1 MKKGKISM
9 DKLCMKAKVSY
20 SFGDAACCL
29 MNYMIGY
36 YLSFYC
42 SVIMGIPLIAVG
54 TIILI
59 VQCWDAVNDIIV
71 GLAVDR
77 TRTKQGKARPWIKWF
92 MLPCCLSGALIYAC
106 PQTMSLNGKIM
117 WVSISYFLFALFYTC
132 INLPYGSMLSLM
144 TKNQK
149 ERTTLCTS
157 RYVGAYAG
165 LLIVSAGALPLVNF
179 IDRFSGENNGYK
191 WVMILFC
198 LASSVLLYFLYR
210 NCHEADED
218 QYVPD
223 KDFLQKWS
231 APKQKQKAGFKIL
244 FQNKAW
250 MVALCVS
257 FIYWFKYPFYG
268 ATMTYFYKFYLGID
282 EAASSVM
289 YTAGVIAGI
298 AILPLVTKV
307 TVKWDYKKPLAASCL
322 ISALSMM
329 TGFFC
334 KRNLLLAIG
343 AFAVNYAAETF
354 PCAVTLSMI
363 ADSLEYSEL
372 KSGRKLDGLG
382 FAMNS
387 FCSKVG
393 LGLGS
398 FFAPVIL
405 KLGKLNIVENEATLQ
420 PESALLTIRLV
431 FWVIP
436 AVLSLAMIL
445 FIAKYPL
452 DRLTYLKISQKLTEV
467 RHQRKRN
474 N

>member
-1 MKKGKISM
+1 MKKGKRSM

-42 SVIMGIPLIAVG
+42 SVILGIPLVAVG

-59 VQCWDAVNDIIV
+59 VQCWDAVNDILV

-92 MLPCCLSGALIYAC
+92 MLPCCLSGAFIYAC
-106 PQTMSLNGKIM
+106 PQAMSLNGKIM
-117 WVSISYFLFALFYTC
+117 WVGISYFLFALFYTC
-132 INLPYGSMLSLM
+132 VNLPYGSMLSLM

-157 RYVGAYAG
+157 RYVGAYTG
-165 LLIVSAGALPLVNF
+165 LLIVSAGALPLVNC
-179 IDRFSGENNGYK
+179 IDRFSEENGGYK

-198 LASSVLLYFLYR
+198 LVSFVLLYFLYR

-218 QYVPD
+218 SCVPD
-223 KDFLQKWS
+223 KNFPQ
-231 APKQKQKAGFKIL
+231 AGGFKIL
-244 FQNKAW
+244 FLNKAW
-250 MVALCVS
+250 VVALCVS
-257 FIYWFKYPFYG
+257 LIYWFRYPFYG
-268 ATMTYFYKFYLGID
+268 TTMTYYYKFYLGID

-289 YTAGVIAGI
+289 YTAGIIAGI
-298 AILPLVTKV
+298 AILPFVTKM
-307 TVKWDYKKPLAASCL
+307 TARWDYKKPLAASCL
-322 ISALSMM
+322 VSALSM
-329 TGFFC
+329 TAGFFC
-334 KRNLLLAIG
+334 RKNLLLAVG
-343 AFAVNYAAETF
+343 VFAVNYAAETF
-354 PCAVTLSMI
+354 PCAITLSMI

-405 KLGKLNIVENEATLQ
+405 KFGKLNIGESEAALQ

-436 AVLSLAMIL
+436 AVLSLVMIW

-452 DRLTYLKISQKLTEV
+452 DRLTYLKISQKLTRV
-467 RHQRKRN
+467 RHQRKSNR
-474 N
+474 